1 MLCICSE
8 VVVKSAL
15 FARFD
20 PDNKDGE
27 EFGRDLRS
35 VLDLGHEVPA
45 FVATG
50 WVELETL
57 PVAERQAAAQ
67 RVQSQLGVAPHDLEK
82 VLKVARFFLRALGRP
97 DARSDTP
104 QDWVEDLTAL
114 RVLDAAAAPHALQL
128 FNGVMAAVGPSRRR
142 ATHQAPSDL

>member
-1 MLCICSE
+1 M
-8 VVVKSAL
+8 KSAL

-20 PDNKDGE
+20 PDDKDAK
-27 EFGRDLRS
+27 EFGRDLLS
-35 VLDLGHEVPA
+35 VLKLGHEVPA

-57 PVAERQAAAQ
+57 PVTEKQAGAERA
-67 RVQSQLGVAPHDLEK
+67 QSQLGVAPHELEK
-82 VLKVARFFLRALGRP
+82 VLKVARFFLRGLGTP
-97 DARSDTP
+97 DARNDTP

-114 RVLDAAAAPHALQL
+114 RVLDAAAAPQALQL

-142 ATHQAPSDL
+142 VTH